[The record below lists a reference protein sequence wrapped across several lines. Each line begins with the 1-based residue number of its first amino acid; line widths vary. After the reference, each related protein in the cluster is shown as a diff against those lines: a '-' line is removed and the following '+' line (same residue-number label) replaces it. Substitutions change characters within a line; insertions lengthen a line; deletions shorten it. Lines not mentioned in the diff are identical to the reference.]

1 MDSVDLV
8 TVITRDHREVEAV
21 FVELEG
27 KSGSAQQRRDLADH
41 MTAELVRHAVAEE
54 MYMYPAIRE
63 HLEDGDK
70 LADHELEEHAE
81 VEQLLKDLDGVD
93 AEDPEFNQILT
104 KLIGEVRHH
113 VEEEE
118 SEILPRLQAACGNER
133 MHELGEQVQKAKAI
147 APTRP
152 HPAAPDKPPANK
164 LLAPGAGLVDRLRDA
179 VSGRET

>member
-8 TVITRDHREVEAV
+8 TIITRDHREVEAV
-21 FVELEG
+21 FKELEG
-27 KSGSAQQRRDLADH
+27 GSGSAQHRRDLANH
-41 MTAELVRHAVAEE
+41 VTAELVRHAVAEE

-63 HLEDGDK
+63 HLDDGDR
-70 LADHELEEHAE
+70 LADHELEEHGE

-93 AEDPEFNQILT
+93 ADDPEFDRMLT
-104 KLIGEVRHH
+104 KLIGDVRHH

-118 SEILPRLQAACGNER
+118 SEILPKLQEACGPER
-133 MHELGEQVQKAKAI
+133 MHELGDQVQKAKKI

-152 HPAAPDKPPANK
+152 HPSAPDEPPANK

-179 VSGRET
+179 LSGRET